1 VLLCASSSSSTNKRV
16 PAQIR
21 HRWLRRITP
30 LTSPKCPL
38 LTSLDTCRAQQ
49 LICSRQPGF
58 ADGQR
63 PRPIQARLL
72 GASLDARHERAITPR
87 ACPPPK
93 PLVMRPAGGA
103 VWRSLFGQAE
113 SARGVCEGLHEK
125 PAAVLIVGPQHRDHR
140 QVRIRLRSPRTTASW
155 LQLQRS
161 AGLRSQQPR
170 RAPLDPFISLERLA
184 PRRCLP
190 YMAKELQAPIN
201 CQCRLFTGSFG

>member
-1 VLLCASSSSSTNKRV
+1 
-16 PAQIR
+16 
-21 HRWLRRITP
+21 
-30 LTSPKCPL
+30 
-38 LTSLDTCRAQQ
+38 
-49 LICSRQPGF
+49 
-58 ADGQR
+58 
-63 PRPIQARLL
+63 
-72 GASLDARHERAITPR
+72 
-87 ACPPPK
+87 
-93 PLVMRPAGGA
+93 MRPAGGA